1 MKFRVERDVLADA
14 VAWAAR
20 SLPVRPSAP
29 VLAGLLI
36 ETRSDDGG
44 DGLILSTF
52 DYETSARATVPAAVV
67 EEGRALVSGRLLAD
81 ICRSLPNK
89 PVEMAVEG
97 AKVSLTCGSARFSLQ
112 TMPVDEYPSL
122 PDMPRATG
130 TVRSDAFAHAV
141 AQAVTAAGRDDM
153 LPVLTGVR
161 IEIDGADIA
170 LLATDRFRL
179 SLRELV
185 WDPASTDVTA
195 AALVPAKVLADTAK
209 SLTSGTEVTIAL
221 AGTGAGEG
229 IIGFEGSAG
238 GGVRR
243 TTTRLLDGEF
253 PKVRTLF
260 PSEQGTLARVDRVT
274 LVEAVKRVSLV
285 AERNTAVQLSFA
297 DGSLTL
303 DAGSGDEALATEQ
316 IDASIKGED
325 ITTGFNPQFLLD
337 GLTAIEAPVVE
348 LAFTAASKPAVMAGV
363 DSLDGEADLSFRY
376 LLMPRRLLS

>member
-1 MKFRVERDVLADA
+1 VKFRVERDVLADA

-36 ETRSDDGG
+36 ETQNDGSN
-44 DGLILSTF
+44 GLMLSTF
-52 DYETSARATVPAAVV
+52 DYETSARATVPADVSD
-67 EEGRALVSGRLLAD
+67 EGRALVSGRLLAD

-89 PVEMAVEG
+89 PVEMTIDG

-112 TMPVDEYPSL
+112 TMPVEEYPSL
-122 PDMPRATG
+122 PDMPQATG
-130 TVRSDAFAHAV
+130 TVRSDVFAAAV

-161 IEIDGADIA
+161 IEIEGSDIA

-179 SLRELV
+179 SLRELT
-185 WDPASTDVTA
+185 WEPGATDASA
-195 AALVPAKVLADTAK
+195 AALVPARVLADTAK
-209 SLTSGTEVTIAL
+209 SLTAGTEVTIAL
-221 AGTGAGEG
+221 SSGGAGEG

-260 PSEQGTLARVDRVT
+260 PSEQTTIARVDRAT

-285 AERNTAVQLSFA
+285 AESNTADQLAFA
-297 DGSLTL
+297 DGMLTL

-316 IDASIKGED
+316 IDAQVKGDD

-337 GLTAIEAPVVE
+337 GLTALEHPVVE
-348 LAFTAASKPAVMAGV
+348 MAFTQASKPAVMAGV
-363 DSLDGEADLSFRY
+363 ESLDGEADLSFRY

>member
-20 SLPVRPSAP
+20 SLPVRPSVP

-36 ETRSDDGG
+36 ETSSEG
-44 DGLILSTF
+44 DGLVLSTF
-52 DYETSARATVPAAVV
+52 DYETSARATVPADVSD
-67 EEGRALVSGRLLAD
+67 EGRALVSGRLLAD

-89 PVEMAVEG
+89 PVEMTIDG

-112 TMPVDEYPSL
+112 TMPVDEYPTL
-122 PDMPRATG
+122 PDMPAAAG
-130 TVRSDAFAHAV
+130 TVASDRFAAAV
-141 AQAVTAAGRDDM
+141 SQAVVAAGRDDM

-161 IEIDGADIA
+161 IEIEGDTIS

-179 SLRELV
+179 SHRELT
-185 WDPASTDVTA
+185 WEPASTDASA

-209 SLTSGTEVTIAL
+209 SLTAGSQVTIAL
-221 AGTGAGEG
+221 ASTGTGEG

-238 GGVRR
+238 GGIRR

-260 PSEQGTLARVDRVT
+260 PSEHLTIARVDKAS
-274 LVEAVKRVSLV
+274 LVESVKRVSLV
-285 AERNTAVQLSFA
+285 AERNTAVQLAFS
-297 DGSLTL
+297 DGVVTL
-303 DAGSGDEALATEQ
+303 DAGSGDEAQ
-316 IDASIKGED
+316 ASESIEASVDGDD

-337 GLTAIEAPVVE
+337 GLTAIEEPVVE
-348 LAFTAASKPAVMAGV
+348 LAFTQASKPAVMAGV
-363 DSLDGEADLSFRY
+363 PTPDGEANLDFRY